1 VQICG
6 QTFSPEL
13 LRQIQEAIATQSEM
27 SRRELARDVCA
38 RLGWR
43 TGQGAWQE
51 GGCRKALAELERRG
65 ALVLP
70 ARKCTIPPRQPPAAA
85 PVLPDIDCTLDAL
98 GTVELVP
105 VGSSRSAEARL
116 WRALIHAHHYLGDTP
131 LCGAQLR
138 YLVRSSQF
146 GWLGALA
153 FNSAAWALAARDRWI
168 GWSDAA
174 RVHNLG
180 RVVCNSRFLIRSGV
194 RVPNLASHV
203 LGLATRRIA
212 SDWQQRY
219 GQRPVLLETFVDP
232 TRFDAASYRAANWLE
247 VGLSAGRRDGIAKT
261 ILLYPLAA
269 HCRETLCAAPVVAL
283 GQASRPA
290 QPDNWAEEEFGTL
303 RVHDQ
308 RLTRRVCQIAQN
320 FYNRPQA
327 NIPEASGSKAQ
338 TMAAYRFFQNDKITM
353 DDILLPHLE
362 ATIERIKA
370 HPIVLAPQDTSTLN
384 YSHHPETDGLGP
396 INNRDDHQIGLLLH
410 DTLAFTPS
418 GMPLGVI
425 DAQCWARDPDDRDK
439 KSRRHAV
446 PIEDKESFKWLHSY
460 RKLVAVQKLC
470 PQTMLVSVGDRE
482 ADVHEL
488 FAEALSDP
496 TNPKLLI
503 RAERTRRR
511 RVDDESLWEH
521 MAAQAPAGELRLA
534 LPKRGK
540 RAARSAQLQ
549 VRHAAVTLQ
558 PPKKNKDLSA
568 ISLWAVHLV
577 ESEAPE
583 DGGEPI
589 EWMLLTTVPVTC
601 FEEAVER
608 SRWYAARW
616 GIEVYH
622 RTLKSGCRIKDRQLG
637 SATRLQNCLAID
649 MVVAWRLYHLT
660 MLGRDVPDHPC
671 TVFFED
677 VEWKALWCY
686 CYKTPTPPT
695 EPPSMAKA
703 VRMLGAIGG
712 HLGRRGDGPPGTE
725 VLWRGLQRLDTAVE
739 MYRVFTG
746 ASRPHSW
753 RDYPD
758 DYRPPPD

>member
-1 VQICG
+1 MQICG
-6 QTFSPEL
+6 QTFSPDL
-13 LRQIQEAIATQSEM
+13 LNQIQETIATRSGM
-27 SRRELARDVCA
+27 SRRELSREVCA
-38 RLGWR
+38 KLGWR
-43 TGQGAWQE
+43 TGHGAWQE

-65 ALVLP
+65 ALILP
-70 ARKCTIPPRQPPAAA
+70 ARKGTIPPRQPPAAA
-85 PVLPDIDCTLDAL
+85 PALPEICCALEAL

-105 VGSSRSAEARL
+105 VDRSRSAEAKL
-116 WRALIHAHHYLGDTP
+116 WRALIHTHHYLGDRP
-131 LCGAQLR
+131 LCGAQMR
-138 YLVRSSQF
+138 YLVRSSQH

-153 FNSAAWALAARDRWI
+153 FSSAAWALAARDRWI

-174 RVHNLG
+174 RVHNMG
-180 RVVCNSRFLIRSGV
+180 RVVCNSRFLIRGGV

-212 SDWQQRY
+212 ADWQQRY
-219 GQRPVLLETFVDP
+219 GQCPVLLETFVDP

-247 VGLSAGRRDGIAKT
+247 VGSSAGRRDGIAKT
-261 ILLYPLAA
+261 LLLYPLAA
-269 HCRETLCAAPVVAL
+269 QCQETLCAAPVVGL
-283 GQASRPA
+283 GQAPRPTA
-290 QPDNWAEEEFGTL
+290 PAHWAEEEFGTL

-308 RLTRRVCQIAQN
+308 RLTRRLSQIAQN
-320 FYNRPQA
+320 FYNCPQA
-327 NIPEASGSKAQ
+327 NIPEASGSRAQ

-384 YSHHPETDGLGP
+384 FSHHRDTDGLGP

-418 GMPLGVI
+418 GTPLGVL
-425 DAQCWARDPDDRDK
+425 DAQCWARDPDERDK
-439 KSRRHAV
+439 NSRRHQL
-446 PIEDKESFKWLHSY
+446 PIEDKESCKWLHSY
-460 RKLVAVQKLC
+460 RKLAAVQKLC

-482 ADVHEL
+482 ADVHAL

-496 TNPKLLI
+496 ANPKLLI

-521 MAAQAPAGELRLA
+521 MAAQAAAGELRLA
-534 LPKRGK
+534 LPKRGR
-540 RAARSAQLQ
+540 RAARRALLQ

-558 PPKKNKDLSA
+558 PPKKHPTLPA
-568 ISLWAVHLV
+568 VSLWAVHLI
-577 ESEAPE
+577 ESEPPE

-601 FEEAVER
+601 FEQAVER
-608 SRWYAARW
+608 SQWYAGRW

-660 MLGRDVPDHPC
+660 MLGRDVPEHPC

-686 CYKTPTPPT
+686 CYKTPTPPA

-703 VRMLGAIGG
+703 VRMLGALGG
-712 HLGRRGDGPPGTE
+712 HLGRRGDGAPGTE

-739 MYRVFTG
+739 MYLVFTG
-746 ASRPHSW
+746 ASPPRSW